1 MSNSRRD
8 AESQSPNRPEA
19 AGARDN
25 GATALPASIDKEKTP
40 EFHPQTAH
48 EVVEKVKQESSE
60 GAGIIGKTKAALEEV
75 DRQVAGEYEKRED
88 RVGTE

>member
-1 MSNSRRD
+1 MSNTRRD
-8 AESQSPNRPEA
+8 AETQSPDRPEA
-19 AGARDN
+19 TGTRDK

-40 EFHPQTAH
+40 QFHPQTAR

-60 GAGIIGKTKAALEEV
+60 GAGIVGKAKAALEEV